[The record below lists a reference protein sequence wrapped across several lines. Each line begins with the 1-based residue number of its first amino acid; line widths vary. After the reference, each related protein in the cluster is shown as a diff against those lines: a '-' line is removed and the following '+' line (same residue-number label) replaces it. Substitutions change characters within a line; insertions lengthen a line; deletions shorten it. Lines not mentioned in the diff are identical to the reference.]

1 MSLPSIDR
9 SSYLFRMISYHL
21 CSKCNLILSQS
32 DDESESS
39 GTTDIKNY
47 LEHQH
52 QMGSFEAIL
61 DMLDN
66 LAIKI
71 YNNVPTEVL
80 DSQNEADLYDY
91 IQDQFLNSYK

>member
-1 MSLPSIDR
+1 
-9 SSYLFRMISYHL
+9 
-21 CSKCNLILSQS
+21 
-32 DDESESS
+32 
-39 GTTDIKNY
+39 
-47 LEHQH
+47 
-52 QMGSFEAIL
+52 MGSFEAIL

-66 LAIKI
+66 LAIEI